1 MKVACLS
8 HKRKQKYDFSESL
21 YCPFKGNN
29 IFSVSISHLSLG
41 ISGDWMQRL
50 APNPA
55 WSRVQDEIILGVYC
69 IRWLCSSKWKI
80 DLNLCIYSSG
90 RRNMGDDLSLFNS
103 NDQNNRLKKK
113 IAFILCWARC
123 LESGHLSS
131 GTETGVCNV
140 GWGFCSLTILWLPQ
154 GRTFSSH
161 PLSADCC
168 TLKTGLSSVPA
179 MVRLDLPVSGLIKVF
194 RKRRRRNLS
203 GHIKAAA
210 CKTKMRRCHWGSY

>member
-8 HKRKQKYDFSESL
+8 HRRKQKYDFSESL

-103 NDQNNRLKKK
+103 SDQNNRLKKK
-113 IAFILCWARC
+113 IEGMKRERKEFKIVDYWWSKWMERTLFI
-123 LESGHLSS
+123 
-131 GTETGVCNV
+131 GT
-140 GWGFCSLTILWLPQ
+140 
-154 GRTFSSH
+154 
-161 PLSADCC
+161 
-168 TLKTGLSSVPA
+168 
-179 MVRLDLPVSGLIKVF
+179 
-194 RKRRRRNLS
+194 
-203 GHIKAAA
+203 
-210 CKTKMRRCHWGSY
+210 

>member
-1 MKVACLS
+1 MVVFIKMENWSKLMYIQLWE
-8 HKRKQKYDFSESL
+8 KKYGGWFV
-21 YCPFKGNN
+21 
-29 IFSVSISHLSLG
+29 SVQLQ
-41 ISGDWMQRL
+41 WPEQRT
-50 APNPA
+50 
-55 WSRVQDEIILGVYC
+55 
-69 IRWLCSSKWKI
+69 
-80 DLNLCIYSSG
+80 
-90 RRNMGDDLSLFNS
+90 
-103 NDQNNRLKKK
+103 KKK

-161 PLSADCC
+161 PLSADYC

-210 CKTKMRRCHWGSY
+210 CKTKMGRCHWGSY